1 MEKSKEFID
10 KIEQLK
16 IEKTKLKQNYNM
28 MSLMRFCVFIAAVSF
43 TYFLVKTPSI
53 FILLGAVLSYVL
65 FVYILKIHGN
75 ISENLLIINSLID
88 VNEKYLKRID
98 GTWTSFDDCG
108 EEFKE
113 EGYPY
118 LSDLDIFGKKSLFQ
132 LINTTK
138 TFLGRK
144 KLVKALKNPEKDVK
158 KIKLRQKAV
167 NELKEKFDFCQRIE
181 AHGGEDNLKSSPEE
195 LFSDLKDT
203 RRLFK
208 NLWFQNFIRVLPVI
222 SIVVS
227 IVIIYMRMRNYYWVI
242 GALFVLHMFINVI
255 GYLKIAPVLSRVYK
269 IRNDLKSYFR
279 ILDDIEKEE
288 FKSDYLTNLKASL
301 YFDNKPA
308 YKIFKSLTSITEKL
322 EFKNNIFGYIIFGII
337 MLWDYQCIYEF
348 QSWKEKYGLE
358 ALKWIDIIGEIE
370 SLSSLAVIAQ
380 LNNHM
385 VFPEIA
391 GEGLVFD
398 GKEVGHPLIAEDKR
412 VNNDV
417 DMTDKIFIITGANM
431 AGKTTFLRTVGI
443 NLVLAYAGAPVC
455 ASSLKCSVVDIYTSM
470 RITDD
475 LNNGM
480 STFYVE
486 LMRIKKMIENV
497 KKKAPMLF
505 LIDEIFHGTNA
516 NDRIAGAKKVLQIL
530 NEPWI
535 FGLISTHDFEL
546 CELEDD
552 KKSRIVNYH
561 FSETYLENKIL
572 FDYKIKTGPSDTTNA
587 KYLMK
592 MIGIDVAK

>member
-1 MEKSKEFID
+1 MEKNKEFID
-10 KIEQLK
+10 KIEQFQ
-16 IEKTKLKQNYNM
+16 IQKTKLKQNYNM
-28 MSLMRFCVFIAAVSF
+28 ISFMRFGIFIAAVSF

-53 FILLGAVLSYVL
+53 FILLGAVLSYAL
-65 FVYILKIHGN
+65 FVYILKIHGD
-75 ISENLLIINSLID
+75 ISENLLVINNLIE

-98 GTWTSFDDCG
+98 GTWTAFDDCG

-113 EGYPY
+113 EEYPY
-118 LSDLDIFGKKSLFQ
+118 LVDLDIFGKKSLFQ

-144 KLVKALKNPEKDVK
+144 KLAKALKNSEKDVE

-167 NELKEKFDFCQRIE
+167 SELKGKFDFCQRIE
-181 AHGGEDNLKSSPEE
+181 AQGFSGDLKNNPEE
-195 LFSDLKDT
+195 LFSSLKDT
-203 RRLFK
+203 KRIFK
-208 NLWFQNFIRVLPVI
+208 NLWFQNFIRLLPFM
-222 SIVVS
+222 SIAAS
-227 IVIIYMRMRNYYWVI
+227 IIIIYMRMRNYYWVI
-242 GALFVLHMFINVI
+242 GALFVLHMFINII
-255 GYLKIAPVLSRVYK
+255 GYLKISPTLSRVYR
-269 IRNDLKSYFR
+269 IRNDLKSYFK
-279 ILDDIEKEE
+279 ILNYIEKEE
-288 FKSDYLTNLKASL
+288 FKSDYLVSLKSSL

-337 MLWDYQCIYEF
+337 MLWDYQCIFEF
-348 QSWKEKYGLE
+348 QVWKEKYGLE
-358 ALKWIDIIGEIE
+358 ALEWIDIIGEIE

-391 GEGLVFD
+391 GEGLIFN
-398 GKEVGHPLIAEDKR
+398 GKEVGHPLIAEGKR
-412 VNNDV
+412 VDNDV
-417 DMTDKIFIITGANM
+417 NMNDKIFIITGANM

-455 ASSLKCSVVDIYTSM
+455 ASTLKCSVVDIYTSM

-486 LMRIKKMIENV
+486 LMRIKKMIGNV
-497 KKKAPMLF
+497 KKKEPMLF

-516 NDRIAGAKKVLQIL
+516 NDRIAGAKKVLEIL

-552 KKSRIVNYH
+552 KKNRIVNYH

-572 FDYKIKTGPSDTTNA
+572 FDYKIKAGPSDTTNA

-592 MIGIDVAK
+592 MIGIDVVQ